1 MFPPGGVTRRGNLAD
16 NRGNGA
22 VRNGRRKA
30 AGSSELAGEAV
41 LGIVAP
47 KFWSVAKQRGAKWK
61 NEPRKTAKCEKPD
74 PNGC

>member
-30 AGSSELAGEAV
+30 AGSGEPAGETV
-41 LGIVAP
+41 LGEN
-47 KFWSVAKQRGAKWK
+47 K
-61 NEPRKTAKCEKPD
+61 
-74 PNGC
+74 